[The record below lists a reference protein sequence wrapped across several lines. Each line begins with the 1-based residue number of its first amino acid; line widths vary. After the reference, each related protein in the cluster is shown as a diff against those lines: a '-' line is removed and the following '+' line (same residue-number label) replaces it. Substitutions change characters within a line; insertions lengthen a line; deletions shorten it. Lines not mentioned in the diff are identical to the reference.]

1 VTSIG
6 GIVRRFLVVVPLVL
20 LAACGSVE
28 PPAPAPTQ
36 VKGELAVLAESIAAR
51 RAEMRTARFHTEG
64 FASDGAAT
72 EVRNTADGVI
82 RQESGGVFGAFT
94 LNVDTGGAARKID
107 LVVVRDALYA
117 RLDGAAMPAG
127 KTWAQYTAANGGE
140 IAGLLRGFGPSG
152 MAGAELD
159 YLKPTAGLVLRK
171 ASEQLDGVPVT
182 RYDVAVD
189 TVKIAKLLDDP
200 DIQLQHAQLAEYG
213 VTISAFAWVDGSGL
227 PLKAEYRFEQDGK
240 VVKKSTTRF
249 TEWGGA
255 VEVVAPPAAETV
267 SADQLPG

>member
-1 VTSIG
+1 M
-6 GIVRRFLVVVPLVL
+6 RRFLVVIPLVL
-20 LAACGSVE
+20 LAACGSAQ
-28 PPAPAPTQ
+28 PAPAPTTSQ

-51 RAEMRTARFHTEG
+51 RAELRTARFHTDG

-82 RQESGGVFGAFT
+82 RQDGGSVFGAFT

-107 LVVVRDALYA
+107 LVVLGDGLYA
-117 RLDGAAMPAG
+117 HLDGAPMPEG
-127 KTWAQYTAANGGE
+127 KKWARYTAENSAE
-140 IAGLLRGFGPSG
+140 ISGLLRGFGPSA

-159 YLKPTAGLVLRK
+159 YLEPTAGLVLRK

-189 TVKIAKLLDDP
+189 TVKIAKLLEDP

-213 VTISAFAWVDGSGL
+213 VTISAFAWVDATGL
-227 PLKAEYRFEQDGK
+227 PLKAEYRFEQNGK
-240 VVKKSTTRF
+240 VVKSSTTRF
-249 TEWGGA
+249 TDWGGA
-255 VEVVAPPAAETV
+255 AEITAPPAAETIP
-267 SADQLPG
+267 AEQLPK

>member
-1 VTSIG
+1 M
-6 GIVRRFLVVVPLVL
+6 RRFLVVIPLVL
-20 LAACGSVE
+20 LAACGSAS
-28 PPAPAPTQ
+28 PAPGPTTSQ
-36 VKGELAVLAESIAAR
+36 VKGDLAVLAESIAAR
-51 RAEMRTARFHTEG
+51 RAELKTAKFHTEG
-64 FASDGAAT
+64 FASDGGTT

-94 LNVDTGGAARKID
+94 LNVDAGGAARKID
-107 LVVVRDALYA
+107 LVVLKDALYA
-117 RLDGAAMPAG
+117 HLDGAAMPAG
-127 KTWAQYTAANGGE
+127 KTWAQYTSSNGGE

-159 YLKPTAGLVLRK
+159 YLKPTAALVLRK

-213 VTISAFAWVDGSGL
+213 VTITAFVWVDGTGL
-227 PLKAEYRFEQDGK
+227 PLKAEYRFERDGK
-240 VVKKSTTRF
+240 VVKSSSTRF
-249 TEWGGA
+249 SEWGSA
-255 VEVVAPPAAETV
+255 VEVVAPLAAETV
-267 SADQLPG
+267 PADQLPK